1 MLGEVNSNEGSFAK
15 MFYSFQLPNFVILG
29 KVNWN
34 EGRQPSLLR
43 SQFILLFSALQHP
56 NARGGVLE

>member
-15 MFYSFQLPNFVILG
+15 LFYHFQLPNVVILG

-34 EGRQPSLLR
+34 EGRQSSLLP
-43 SQFILLFSALQHP
+43 SQFISLFSALKQP
-56 NARGGVLE
+56 NARGGELE